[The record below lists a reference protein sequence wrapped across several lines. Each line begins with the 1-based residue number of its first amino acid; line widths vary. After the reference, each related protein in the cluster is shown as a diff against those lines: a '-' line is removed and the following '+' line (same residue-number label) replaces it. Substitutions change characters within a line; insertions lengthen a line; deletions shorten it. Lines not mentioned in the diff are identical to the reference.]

1 MKKIFLFCLILSVLM
16 CGCGRQKEQ
25 TQTVSI
31 GNPWSDW
38 ETLAEAEAA
47 VGFSFGLPTEIGDS
61 CTAEAFRTMSG
72 ELLEVIYR
80 SGDSQIRVRKQK
92 GEGQDISGDY
102 TQYDI
107 CTQETIGT
115 ATVTGYRDSRSNA
128 EKLLISCGGYS
139 WSVTA
144 PDGFHG
150 ACAADFV
157 NRIPEP

>member
-1 MKKIFLFCLILSVLM
+1 MKKILLFCLILLVLM
-16 CGCGRQKEQ
+16 SGCGRQEK
-25 TQTVSI
+25 QTVSI
-31 GNPWSDW
+31 ANPWSDW
-38 ETLAEAEAA
+38 GTLAEAEAA

-102 TQYDI
+102 TQYDT
-107 CTQETIGT
+107 CARETVRGAAIT
-115 ATVTGYRDSRSNA
+115 AYRDSGSRA
-128 EKLLISCGGYS
+128 EKLLVSYKGYS

-144 PDGFHG
+144 PEGFRD

-157 NRIPEP
+157 NRIPER